1 MYFKYFKLTC
11 VWFHFNSFY
20 CHLVGYKQ
28 MSYCSTTQNWP
39 DKVDCLLFEEK
50 TRCALAPYFKKKS
63 EDYRWFSPS
72 WSQGPIYYND
82 IICCTHIFSFLD
94 ILIYEKFSHAHLP
107 PPQPSKILCY
117 SKHDGMHW
125 SYNTE
130 KHWVTI
136 YQQVSTFNNN
146 FLICDKCRMVLHYS
160 PGTMC
165 QIWSFLNWRCI
176 MADKYFC

>member
-125 SYNTE
+125 SCNTE
-130 KHWVTI
+130 KH
-136 YQQVSTFNNN
+136 
-146 FLICDKCRMVLHYS
+146 
-160 PGTMC
+160 
-165 QIWSFLNWRCI
+165 
-176 MADKYFC
+176 